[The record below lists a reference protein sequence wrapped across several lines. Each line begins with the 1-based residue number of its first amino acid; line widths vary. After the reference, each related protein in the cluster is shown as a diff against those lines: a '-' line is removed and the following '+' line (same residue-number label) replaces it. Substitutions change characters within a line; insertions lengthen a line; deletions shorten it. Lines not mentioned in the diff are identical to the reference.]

1 MPKYIAKRHLVTRTG
16 IKKPGDVIEYT
27 KEQAQKLLAA
37 GFIEEAE
44 EEKKTS
50 GKGKQKADEA
60 DKADK

>member
-44 EEKKTS
+44 EKKTS